1 MRTPVVKGGPV
12 GVASIWPEPHQ
23 AWQFIRYNYI
33 YIFFFFTKK
42 SHLFNV
48 TFPSMH
54 SVGRSTNFQ
63 MYMYFSIM
71 IHLHA

>member
-1 MRTPVVKGGPV
+1 MLIPMVKGGPV
-12 GVASIWPEPHQ
+12 GVAGIWPESHQ
-23 AWQFIRYNYI
+23 TWQFIRYIYI
-33 YIFFFFTKK
+33 YIYILLKNCIY
-42 SHLFNV
+42 FNV

-54 SVGRSTNFQ
+54 SVGCPFPFQ